1 MSNRMAVAVD
11 LVVSGGN
18 GFIAKTSQGKAG
30 SEGLLLGPPKV
41 GCYTEKC

>member
-1 MSNRMAVAVD
+1 MSNRIAVTVD
-11 LVVSGGN
+11 LVVFGEN
-18 GFIAKTSQGKAG
+18 GFRAKTSQGKAG